1 MKLGKLLIYL
11 VILIAVMGWLYV
23 VEIRYRP
30 EHKKQEETAKKIV
43 QLEKDKIVKIA
54 LATPKNGKMEIQKPG
69 KDWVITAPVRTKADK
84 LAVDSL
90 LTTIAEAS
98 AEKVIMEK
106 DVKWAD
112 YGLDKPDF
120 TIDVSTADKKA
131 EIFFGA
137 ANPSKTSYYVR
148 VDNDPKLLLVADTLK
163 ISLNKSVFDMRD
175 KSVVGIAPEDLER
188 VVVSRKGKQI
198 ELKREGTDKW
208 LMTAPERFRAKNS
221 VVTSDLRTITNL
233 KAKEII
239 DSPSKEGDEY
249 DLQNPQESIQLSGPK
264 RELTLLIGKAKEQKK
279 SSTAPADRYARIK
292 GHDTVYLLDGRSL
305 DSVKT
310 DPKELRD
317 RSLLTFNPPDI
328 EKVQIDLDGK
338 QWIASKGKDNKWAL
352 EKPEKKE
359 KIDNWAISG
368 VLWDIK
374 DLQWKSMATQKPGEA
389 APAELDHPKLV
400 ISLLKKGDK
409 EPLLLKAGWKDVST
423 AAPAEKPGEQEK
435 ATAEKQPSDKG
446 KAPSAA
452 KDKEKVSAEKQP
464 PAPAT
469 ALAVAK
475 PSEEE
480 GAVFTLD
487 GDFVTRIRQDLK
499 RITEE
504 K

>member
-11 VILIAVMGWLYV
+11 IILVAVMGWLYV

-30 EHKKQEETAKKIV
+30 EQKKQEEAGKKIV
-43 QLEKDKIVKIA
+43 QLEKDKIVKIG
-54 LATPKNGKMEIQKPG
+54 LATADHGKVEIQKPG
-69 KDWVITAPVRTKADK
+69 NDWVITEPVKTKADK
-84 LAVDSL
+84 LAVDNL
-90 LTTIAEAS
+90 LTTIADAS

-120 TIDVSTADKKA
+120 TVDVSTADKKA

-137 ANPSKTSYYVR
+137 SNPSKTSFYAR

-188 VVVSRKGKQI
+188 VVVSRQGKQI
-198 ELKREGTDKW
+198 ELKREGADKW
-208 LMTAPERFRAKNS
+208 MMTTPERFRVKNS
-221 VVTSDLRTITNL
+221 VVTADLRTITNL

-249 DLQNPQESIQLSGPK
+249 GLQNPEESIQLSGPK
-264 RELTLLIGKAKEQKK
+264 RELTLLIGKSKEEKK
-279 SSTAPADRYARIK
+279 SSTAPADKYARIK
-292 GHDTVYLLDGRSL
+292 GHDPVYLLDGRSL

-310 DPKELRD
+310 DPEELRD

-328 EKVQIDLDGK
+328 EKMQIDLDGK
-338 QWIASKGKDNKWAL
+338 QWVASKGADNKWNL

-374 DLQWKSMATQKPGEA
+374 DLQWKSKTAQKPGET
-389 APAELDHPKLV
+389 APAELDQPRLV
-400 ISLLKKGDK
+400 VSLFKKGDQ
-409 EPLLLKAGWKDVST
+409 EPLLLKAGWKDVVGDS
-423 AAPAEKPGEQEK
+423 PGRK
-435 ATAEKQPSDKG
+435 A
-446 KAPSAA
+446 
-452 KDKEKVSAEKQP
+452 
-464 PAPAT
+464 
-469 ALAVAK
+469 
-475 PSEEE
+475 
-480 GAVFTLD
+480 
-487 GDFVTRIRQDLK
+487 
-499 RITEE
+499 
-504 K
+504 

>member
-11 VILIAVMGWLYV
+11 VILIAVVGWVYV

-30 EHKKQEETAKKIV
+30 EQKKHEQEAKKIV
-43 QLEKDKIVKIA
+43 QLEKDKIVKIG
-54 LATPKNGKMEIQKPG
+54 LVSPKNGKVEIQKPG

-84 LAVDSL
+84 LAVDGL
-90 LTTIAEAS
+90 LTTIAEATS
-98 AEKVIMEK
+98 EKVIMEK

-120 TIDVSTADKKA
+120 TVDVSTADKKT

-148 VDNDPKLLLVADTLK
+148 VDNDPKLLLAADTLK

-175 KSVVGIAPEDLER
+175 KSVVGIAPEDVER
-188 VVVSRKGKQI
+188 VVVSLKGKQI

-208 LMTAPERFRAKNS
+208 MLTAPERFRAKNS

-249 DLQNPQESIQLSGPK
+249 GLQNPQESIQLSGPK

-279 SSTAPADRYARIK
+279 SSTAAADKYARIK
-292 GHDTVYLLDGRSL
+292 GHEPVYLLDGRSL
-305 DSVKT
+305 DGVKT
-310 DPKELRD
+310 DPKQLRD

-328 EKVQIDLDGK
+328 EKVQVDLDGK
-338 QWIASKGKDNKWAL
+338 QWVASKDKENKWSL
-352 EKPEKKE
+352 EKPEKRE
-359 KIDNWAISG
+359 KLGNWLISG
-368 VLWDIK
+368 IIWDIK
-374 DLQWKSMATQKPGEA
+374 DLEWKSMTTQKPGEA
-389 APAELDHPKLV
+389 APVELDHPKLV
-400 ISLLKKGDK
+400 VSLLKKGDK
-409 EPLLLKAGWKDVST
+409 EPLLLKAGWKDQPT
-423 AAPAEKPGEQEK
+423 PALAEKPGEQKK
-435 ATAEKQPSDKG
+435 ATAEKQPSETS
-446 KAPSAA
+446 KAPSAT
-452 KDKEKVSAEKQP
+452 KDEEKVSAEKQS

-469 ALAVAK
+469 VLAVAK
-475 PSEEE
+475 PSEED

-487 GDFVTRIRQDLK
+487 GDLVTRIRQDLK